1 MRNHRWLIG
10 LLCVAFSAGVS
21 AQTSTSIVDQLQA
34 QRQKFAQDA
43 TVDPQQLSHA
53 IQAAVSDSMAL
64 DQAGNDAEAINK
76 LLSLQKYAP
85 LEQLPDHDVQM
96 LCARFYTK
104 LGNTP
109 EAEGCRERAAA
120 MAEIL
125 QKRSGSGAT
134 VDDPVRVVTIGEI
147 GEWVRLQSATITDV
161 QGLSYHGANLQKITY
176 SSPAIEGKPVAYF
189 LINPRVLASV
199 NRTRPGVF
207 DPQPVS
213 ASDGKYFVALKQAH
227 EQRTRFL
234 ADRSFNYPE
243 LIQLCRESMKQA
255 AQLAQQGDIN
265 GALSRMK
272 DVEKIRPIR
281 EIPIFNFISV
291 YSALLGKAGDVE
303 AQADMRIYLFGIAQD
318 IAHSGDG
325 LSPDSAVHVVAIEE
339 EYAWVAD
346 KKLRVTKQG
355 LIRQGD
361 SRYDALETTD
371 ANGKAQTFYFEVSQV
386 FARGSPF

>member
-1 MRNHRWLIG
+1 
-10 LLCVAFSAGVS
+10 
-21 AQTSTSIVDQLQA
+21 
-34 QRQKFAQDA
+34 
-43 TVDPQQLSHA
+43 
-53 IQAAVSDSMAL
+53 MAL

-104 LGNTP
+104 LGNTH

-120 MAEIL
+120 MTEIL
-125 QKRSGSGAT
+125 QKRSGSGTT

-161 QGLSYHGANLQKITY
+161 QGLSYHGANLQKVTY

-199 NRTRPGVF
+199 NRARPGVF

-361 SRYDALETTD
+361 LRYDALETTD

-386 FARGSPF
+386 FERGSPF